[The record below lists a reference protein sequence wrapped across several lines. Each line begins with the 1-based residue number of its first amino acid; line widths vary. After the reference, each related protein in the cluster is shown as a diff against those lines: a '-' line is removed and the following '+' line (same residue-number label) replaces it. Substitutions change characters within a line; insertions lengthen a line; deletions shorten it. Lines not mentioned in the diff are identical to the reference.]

1 MTQEQMDAAIAWF
14 LHGDGPAWTTIDTK
28 CIGPIA
34 STFMEVKKC
43 PAK

>member
-34 STFMEVKKC
+34 SMFTEAKKC
-43 PAK
+43 QEK